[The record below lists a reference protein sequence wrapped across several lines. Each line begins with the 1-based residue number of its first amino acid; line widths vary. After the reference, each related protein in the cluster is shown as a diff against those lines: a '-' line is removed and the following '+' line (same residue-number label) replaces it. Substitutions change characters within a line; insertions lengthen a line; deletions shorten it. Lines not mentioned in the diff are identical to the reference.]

1 MVQLDF
7 ATLPVPVVIVGG
19 IATALYMPQRVTYD
33 LDLLVHADDLAALG
47 EALMRQGF
55 RRDSVLSIGGESWLG
70 PDGGVLD
77 VIAWAEPWVRQ
88 AVAEPVYSP
97 EGQPVIGLPW
107 LVLMK
112 LRAARLR
119 DTDDV
124 ARMVALA
131 DAGELAIIRATLAHW
146 QPEDLEDFESL
157 VYLGRLEM
165 GE

>member
-1 MVQLDF
+1 MDQITF
-7 ATLPVPVVIVGG
+7 SALPVPVAIVDG

-47 EALMRQGF
+47 SALEQQGF
-55 RRDSVLSIGGESWLG
+55 HRETTLTIGGESWLG
-70 PDGGVLD
+70 REGSVLD
-77 VIAWAEPWVRQ
+77 VIAWSDPWVRE
-88 AVAEPVYSP
+88 ALSAPSRSP

-112 LRAARLR
+112 LKAARVR

-131 DAGELAIIRATLAHW
+131 NERDLGVIRAIISRW
-146 QPEDLEDFESL
+146 QPEDLDDFESL
-157 VYLGRLEM
+157 VVLGRLEM

>member
-1 MVQLDF
+1 MAQLDF
-7 ATLPVPVVIVGG
+7 STLPVPVAIVGG

-33 LDLLVHADDLAALG
+33 LALLVHAGDLAALG
-47 EALMRQGF
+47 AALTRQGF
-55 RRDSVLSIGGESWLG
+55 RRDSALSIGGESWLG

-77 VIAWAEPWVRQ
+77 NIAWAEPWVRQ
-88 AVAEPVYSP
+88 ALAELVRSP
-97 EGQPVIGLPW
+97 EGRPVIALPW

-112 LRAARLR
+112 LRAARVR

-124 ARMVALA
+124 ARMVAPA
-131 DAGELAIIRATLAHW
+131 SEGDRAAIRATLTRW
-146 QPEDLEDFESL
+146 QPEDLDDFESL